1 MEDVSLRKH
10 ARSASCGGDGVGG
23 APEGSYAKAPAFIP
37 FEESSMPCEGVAGSS
52 SEAQADGS
60 RGRAGAPRSAGKF
73 NNCVCT
79 SLGGPTARVVAA
91 AT

>member
-1 MEDVSLRKH
+1 MGRLCRIYGPPADAGVEDVSLRKH

-23 APEGSYAKAPAFIP
+23 APEGSHAEAPAFIP

-60 RGRAGAPRSAGKF
+60 RGRAGAPR
-73 NNCVCT
+73 
-79 SLGGPTARVVAA
+79 AREEV
-91 AT
+91 

>member
-52 SEAQADGS
+52 
-60 RGRAGAPRSAGKF
+60 RPR
-73 NNCVCT
+73 
-79 SLGGPTARVVAA
+79 PTARLAGPERRA
-91 AT
+91 RGKKSK